1 MSNTETKVKIS
12 IKFPNRIY
20 FIVIANF
27 MLIPIFIK
35 DSNLPARVF
44 VPCSVAFS
52 WSISTCIGPSLCK
65 PGERPRAAIASVIS
79 TRPAVQRERERESKV
94 FEQRWYHSITTYSS
108 RDRISNIFMTCY
120 YTFLTFSLIPFWSYL
135 GKVS

>member
-1 MSNTETKVKIS
+1 
-12 IKFPNRIY
+12 
-20 FIVIANF
+20 

-65 PGERPRAAIASVIS
+65 PGARPRAAMASVIS
-79 TRPAVQRERERESKV
+79 TRPAVQRGVERVLSLWAKAIIIIIFFNSLFFYSKFYRIQQLV
-94 FEQRWYHSITTYSS
+94 IGEESS
-108 RDRISNIFMTCY
+108 RNHQAYKERPPQHHNIILDIIRY
-120 YTFLTFSLIPFWSYL
+120 YLRLEVLGSSL
-135 GKVS
+135 K

>member
-1 MSNTETKVKIS
+1 
-12 IKFPNRIY
+12 
-20 FIVIANF
+20 

-65 PGERPRAAIASVIS
+65 PGGRPRAAIASVIS
-79 TRPAVQRERERESKV
+79 TRPAVQRERERESLKSLSKG
-94 FEQRWYHSITTYSS
+94 YTTQLLPILQENLQLFY
-108 RDRISNIFMTCY
+108 DMLLYIFKL
-120 YTFLTFSLIPFWSYL
+120 FLNTILVLF
-135 GKVS
+135 GEGG